1 MPSALKRAEEIL
13 LGFERRV
20 KQKTGGGGGGS
31 SSGGNKGGVRLKRNF
46 GIANLGRGKKVP
58 EVVVKTPKRKLVNGK
73 PPPENAKSVRSHLEY
88 ISRNGKVKVETK
100 DGRTLTG
107 NQTGKT
113 ITEEW
118 RRKGLVEDI
127 SGYKQK
133 LNIVLSMPKGTPPEA
148 VLNASREFARQVFD
162 ANHEWCMA
170 LHTDTDE
177 PHVHLAVSMMGYDGK
192 RLNPRKGDYH
202 QWRLLFAE
210 KMREQGV
217 ECTATRRV
225 HRGEYQKGKNS
236 TVEHIEKRGGF
247 SEINYARL
255 EQLKEAIKTKK
266 EPLHPFL
273 EKQLE
278 GQQLLLKEYKLL
290 SRLLYQEGHKTEAK
304 QISELAREL
313 EKSSPTTSLQDEFN
327 EAVATGKIPERY
339 RIYELF
345 DEAKAHKGN
354 IQTFIDNHELTSQ
367 EAKTLSKRLYLEG
380 FKTEAR
386 VLGEFAK
393 DQAEQEKQREQGDQE
408 LAI

>member
-127 SGYKQK
+127 SGKKQK
-133 LNIVLSMPKGTPPEA
+133 LNLVLSMPKGTPPEA

-192 RLNPRKGDYH
+192 RLNPRKETYH

-217 ECTATRRV
+217 ECTATKRV

-290 SRLLYQEGHKTEAK
+290 SRLLYQEGHKTEAR

-327 EAVATGKIPERY
+327 EAVTTGKIPERY

-354 IQTFIDNHELTSQ
+354 IQTFIDNHELTAQ

-380 FKTEAR
+380 FKTEAKL
-386 VLGEFAK
+386 LGDFAK
-393 DQAEQEKQREQGDQE
+393 TQVEQEKQHEKDSE
-408 LAI
+408 LTF

>member
-20 KQKTGGGGGGS
+20 KQKTGGGGGGNS
-31 SSGGNKGGVRLKRNF
+31 KVRLKRNF
-46 GIANLGRGKKVP
+46 GIANLIRGKKAP
-58 EVVVKTPKRKLVNGK
+58 EVVIKTPKRKLVNGK
-73 PPPENAKSVRSHLEY
+73 PPQENTKSVKNHIEY

-100 DGRTLTG
+100 DGQTLSG
-107 NQTGKT
+107 NQTGK
-113 ITEEW
+113 IISEQW
-118 RRKGLVEDI
+118 RRKGLLESI
-127 SGYKQK
+127 SGKKQK
-133 LNIVLSMPKGTPPEA
+133 LHLVLSMPKGTPAEA

-192 RLNPRKGDYH
+192 RLNPRKETYH

-217 ECTATRRV
+217 RCTATKRV
-225 HRGEYQKGKNS
+225 HRGEYKKAKNS

-266 EPLHPFL
+266 EPLNPFL

-278 GQQLLLKEYKLL
+278 GKQLLTKEYKLL
-290 SRLLYQEGHKTEAK
+290 ARLLYQEGHKKEARE
-304 QISELAREL
+304 ISELTKEL
-313 EKSSPTTSLQDEFN
+313 ENSNPTTRLQDEFN
-327 EAVATGKIPERY
+327 QAMTTGKLPERY

-354 IQTFIDNHELTSQ
+354 IQTFIDNHKLSAK

-380 FKTEAR
+380 FKTEAKI
-386 VLGEFAK
+386 LGDFAK
-393 DQAEQEKQREQGDQE
+393 TQIEPEKQREQDSE
-408 LAI
+408 LTI

>member
-1 MPSALKRAEEIL
+1 MPSALKRAEDIL

-20 KQKTGGGGGGS
+20 RKKVSGS
-31 SSGGNKGGVRLKRNF
+31 SQGGGVRLKRNF
-46 GIANLGRGKKVP
+46 GIANLRRGKKVP

-73 PPPENAKSVRSHLEY
+73 PPPENTKSIRSHLEY
-88 ISRNGKVKVETK
+88 ISRNGKVEVETK
-100 DGRTLTG
+100 DGRILTG
-107 NQTGKT
+107 HNTGKD

-127 SGYKQK
+127 SGKKQK

-192 RLNPRKGDYH
+192 RLNPRKETYH

-217 ECTATRRV
+217 ECTATKRV
-225 HRGEYQKGKNS
+225 HRGEYKKAKNS

-247 SEINYARL
+247 SEINYVRL
-255 EQLKEAIKTKK
+255 QQLKDAIKDRK
-266 EPLHPFL
+266 EPLSPFL

-278 GQQLLLKEYKLL
+278 GKQLLIKEYKLL
-290 SRLLYQEGHKTEAK
+290 ARLLYQEGHKTEARE
-304 QISELAREL
+304 IGELTREL
-313 EKSSPTTSLQDEFN
+313 EKSEPTTRLQDEFN
-327 EAVATGKIPERY
+327 EAITTGKVPERY

-345 DEAKAHKGN
+345 DEAHKGN
-354 IQTFIDNHELTSQ
+354 IQTFIDNHELTAQ

-380 FKTEAR
+380 FKTEAKI
-386 VLGEFAK
+386 LGDFAK
-393 DQAEQEKQREQGDQE
+393 TQVEQEKQREQD
-408 LAI
+408 LSLIHI